1 MNNEENE
8 LFSAE
13 NFFNKELTNQNGS
26 QNKNISEPDQDIL
39 DDKNDNEEYMNINN
53 LIFSN
58 TKNINSNSKSNFDIN
73 DDINNIN
80 DPSQFDSNNDY
91 QYDNYNAI
99 FSHYSNENNKEEK

>member
-1 MNNEENE
+1 M
-8 LFSAE
+8 
-13 NFFNKELTNQNGS
+13 TNQNGS

-99 FSHYSNENNKEEK
+99 FSQYSNENNNEGNL